1 MIPGEVTHIRIDAA
15 TKQGIQALALAGH
28 RSFGAEARWALS
40 WWVENKKNVVIGLD
54 GPDSPTIQDFRSLI
68 GAPVSL
74 TMPGT
79 FIKVQQDEGSG

>member
-28 RSFGAEARWALS
+28 RSFGAEIRWALS
-40 WWVENKKNVVIGLD
+40 WWVENRV
-54 GPDSPTIQDFRSLI
+54 SAPTDVP
-68 GAPVSL
+68 GSL

-79 FIKVQQDEGSG
+79 FIKVQRDGWSG